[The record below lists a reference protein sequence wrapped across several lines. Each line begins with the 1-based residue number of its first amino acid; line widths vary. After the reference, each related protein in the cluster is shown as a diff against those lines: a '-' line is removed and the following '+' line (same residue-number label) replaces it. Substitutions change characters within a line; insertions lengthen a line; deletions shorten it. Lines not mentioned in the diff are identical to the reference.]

1 MRTLCLILISNLLFA
16 QSLSINAKQL
26 NLSKIL
32 VSIKNTSQTETIK
45 LIADDR
51 ALVYSCDYKNR
62 WPSPGNFARLAIC
75 FEYPKNYNYYS
86 NIVPMRQR
94 EKMYGIDQN
103 LTASE
108 YMTQNIVEI
117 KPLEKK
123 EIIYN
128 VSDFN
133 NSLVFKKK
141 KKFTVRPKIIYFGEQ
156 IEKYRNSS
164 EVKEKYFNK
173 NIFSNTFDL
182 TTYFFK
188 P

>member
-1 MRTLCLILISNLLFA
+1 MRTLCLLLISNWLFA
-16 QSLSINAKQL
+16 QSVSINAKQL
-26 NLSKIL
+26 SLSKIL

-45 LIADDR
+45 LVADNR

-62 WPSPGNFARLAIC
+62 WPSLSNFARLAIC
-75 FEYPKNYNYYS
+75 FEYPKNYDYQS

-94 EKMYGIDQN
+94 EKMYGINQD
-103 LTASE
+103 LSASE
-108 YMTQNIVEI
+108 YIAQNIVEI

-141 KKFTVRPKIIYFGEQ
+141 KKFTVRPKIIYFGEH

-164 EVKEKYFNK
+164 EIKEKYFNK
-173 NIFSNTFDL
+173 NISSNTFDL
-182 TTYFFK
+182 NTYFFK